1 MRNEKSATKQQGSN
15 EPKPKILL
23 LDIETSPLESYHWG
37 LWDQN
42 ISLAQINV
50 EWTVLSFAAK
60 WLHAPKNTTEYH
72 DTFGQKDYRDD
83 SSVLARLWELLDEA
97 DFVIAQN
104 GKRFDMKKIRA
115 RMVMLKFPPFSPI
128 TVIDTM
134 LIAKRVFGFTSNKL
148 EWMADKLSAVK
159 KRAHRKFP
167 GFELWVQCLAGN
179 KAAHKEM
186 RLYNIDDILSLEGVY
201 LAIRP
206 WAEGHAN
213 LANMYP
219 DDGAMRCP
227 KCASTNLTKRGFSFT
242 NVGKYQRYCCES
254 CGGWARSRYTLNSKE
269 HRSNLLSN

>member
-15 EPKPKILL
+15 EHEPKLLL
-23 LDIETSPLESYHWG
+23 LDIETSPLQSYHWG

-42 ISLAQINV
+42 ISLSQIGM

-60 WLHAPKNTTEYH
+60 WLHAPKKGTVYL
-72 DTFGQKDYRDD
+72 DTFGQEDYRDD
-83 SSVLARLWELLDEA
+83 SALLAKLWELLNEA

-115 RMVMLKFPPFSPI
+115 RMVMHGFPPFSPS
-128 TVIDTM
+128 TVIDTL

-148 EWMADKLSAVK
+148 EWLADKLSIIK
-159 KRAHRKFP
+159 KRPHKKFP

-179 KAAHKEM
+179 KEAHKEM
-186 RLYNIDDILSLEGVY
+186 RLYNIDDILSLEQVY
-201 LAIRP
+201 LALRA
-206 WAEGHAN
+206 WAEGHPN
-213 LANMYP
+213 LANYYP
-219 DDGAMRCP
+219 EGTEARCP
-227 KCASTNLTKRGFSFT
+227 KCASTQLSKRGFSFT

-269 HRSNLLSN
+269 QRQTLLSN

>member
-1 MRNEKSATKQQGSN
+1 MKSEKSATKQQDSN
-15 EPKPKILL
+15 GQGPRILL

-60 WLHAPKNTTEYH
+60 WLHAPRSNLVYH
-72 DTFGQKDYRDD
+72 DVFEQQDYRDD
-83 SSVLARLWELLDEA
+83 SELLALLWELLDQA

-104 GKRFDMKKIRA
+104 GQRFDLKKIKA
-115 RMVMLKFPPFSPI
+115 RMVMHGFPPFSPVR
-128 TVIDTM
+128 VIDTL

-148 EWMADKLSAVK
+148 EWLADKLSVVK

-201 LAIRP
+201 LSLRP
-206 WAEGHAN
+206 WADTHPNIA
-213 LANMYP
+213 AFFP
-219 DDGAMRCP
+219 DDGSMRCRV
-227 KCASTNLTKRGFSFT
+227 CASTDLIRRGFAYT
-242 NVGKYQRYCCES
+242 NVSQYQRYCCAS
-254 CGGWARSRYTLNSKE
+254 CGAWSRSRYTLNSKQQ
-269 HRSNLLSN
+269 RNNLLAS